1 MSASEQEHEVSRDS
15 ALHTAE
21 PPTNAYEIK
30 QMDTVRT
37 VPGSVSP
44 ESQSTDEI
52 FPTGRLFGPYR
63 ILEQLGAGGM
73 GQVYKAQHLVM
84 ERIVALKII
93 SPRLMKEA
101 VGLRPLPARDARTP
115 PA

>member
-15 ALHTAE
+15 APHTAE

-93 SPRLMKEA
+93 SPRLMKEPSA
-101 VGLRPLPARDARTP
+101 CARFQARNCATP